1 MFSLEK
7 LKSEGYSKFTL
18 EEYNLKKDLLDGTIK
33 LFKSVSNSKIK
44 NFTLSDMV
52 EIYNNDK
59 SSWNR
64 FYEICSN
71 QSGIFK
77 ILSSESI
84 MNILNKCNYKHPGI
98 QKSAVGLRFD
108 FPNTEKTRF
117 LPHQDLPYNMGGFD
131 NLIVWLPLFSTFKKM
146 GSLRVYPKT
155 HLKRKIFEY
164 EIDEIGH
171 KVIKN
176 FSQFEDFEEIF
187 VEENEGVIFST
198 TLIHSS
204 GKNECD
210 IPRITLLG
218 RYFDYYDQSFIE
230 RDFNPTPMKFKK

>member
-7 LKSEGYSKFTL
+7 LKAEGYSKFTL

-131 NLIVWLPLFSTFKKM
+131 NLI
-146 GSLRVYPKT
+146 
-155 HLKRKIFEY
+155 
-164 EIDEIGH
+164 
-171 KVIKN
+171 
-176 FSQFEDFEEIF
+176 QFEDFEEIF

>member
-84 MNILNKCNYKHPGI
+84 MNILRLKCRKE
-98 QKSAVGLRFD
+98 LRFIS
-108 FPNTEKTRF
+108 K
-117 LPHQDLPYNMGGFD
+117 
-131 NLIVWLPLFSTFKKM
+131 
-146 GSLRVYPKT
+146 
-155 HLKRKIFEY
+155 
-164 EIDEIGH
+164 
-171 KVIKN
+171 
-176 FSQFEDFEEIF
+176 F
-187 VEENEGVIFST
+187 V
-198 TLIHSS
+198 
-204 GKNECD
+204 
-210 IPRITLLG
+210 
-218 RYFDYYDQSFIE
+218 
-230 RDFNPTPMKFKK
+230 